1 MGYLYIGSPCYKKE
15 IDMEIIRIMIITSI
29 ILSVLIIAIGTYLI
43 IVGGNMKKTKKEREY
58 EDEEQM
64 KTVSKTKE
72 NGDKKFG
79 KRYL

>member
-1 MGYLYIGSPCYKKE
+1 
-15 IDMEIIRIMIITSI
+15 MEIMRIIIITSI
-29 ILSVLIIAIGTYLI
+29 ILFVLIIAIGTYLI
-43 IVGGNMKKTKKEREY
+43 IVGGNMNKTKKEREY